1 MKKMDEKN
9 TVRALTDEELAGLAG
24 GFVWINK
31 AGCYELYDDE
41 GNYQWTFRGDQL
53 QELRSYAKKL
63 GISDRF
69 ITDEEFAR
77 LQRQKKNKN

>member
-1 MKKMDEKN
+1 MMNEKKDF
-9 TVRALTDEELAGLAG
+9 TALTDDELAELSG
-24 GFVWINK
+24 GFVRINK

-53 QELRSYAKKL
+53 QELRSYAKSH

-77 LQRQKKNKN
+77 LQRKKKKKN